1 MNKTRVKQ
9 GYRKAVKGANKGI
22 KGAKGV
28 VQASKSLAEK
38 PITSMRQV
46 KTGLSLI
53 GQAVKDTASGI
64 KDVAV
69 GIFNDPNWWKG
80 SVKPYL
86 AINPSRPMN
95 PSDLEDISKVGT
107 RLGVGHLSS
116 LEVNFNDIFSSPVL
130 LSATSQMFQTIRN
143 NLRSNLQYT
152 LEDLQI
158 YLKLVTNI
166 MIETKM
172 VERTLGWH
180 NYTRSDIP
188 EFHEAWVAYPVPTD
202 WGRVNYSQRANTG
215 DQFSEA
221 ISRVDILKSSVQQLP
236 IPKRLGEFLAWLY
249 GTVFTDPDSYNPQVY
264 YVDAT
269 QVSLY
274 LEPTD
279 DTLTTFDPRSVTVQQ
294 IINQTAA
301 LLSKYGALIADL
313 KRITDSYPDSIG
325 LVDFVTPDM
334 YKHIMLYDQEFV
346 NFVINAYTGDAS
358 QGMKDSDFFRIDI
371 LQDILDDPG
380 HIAAVTNGM
389 GAILASNQF
398 KAISVI
404 AQNYYFMAGT
414 TNMPRNI
421 FKTSSNQVFGSIS
434 AYTQAEGL
442 WVVRT
447 NTSAMTRFTMSLTPT
462 SSDTTVRLSSK
473 VVWNTP
479 STGTLGFTNVYSE
492 NISEP
497 GPFAGR
503 ATSWP
508 AKALV
513 LQGQV
518 ATGNLTAYIESDKV
532 TVNYDE
538 SITIASPKLVFYI
551 NGNLANTYTIAN
563 DKISCQIVNKG
574 WSAWQNW
581 TFRFILNG
589 TFTEFTAT
597 PIIDMFAISS
607 TVLPVASP
615 ASGVY
620 FSFGTSG
627 SLYTI
632 NYEGLATTCAWLTQ
646 MFDYHIPYVI
656 QDNISGAGQAPVTI
670 QLFGPVELLKECYIS
685 AIYNKKEL
693 AAVVQQLYYNLIAI
707 E

>member
-9 GYRKAVKGANKGI
+9 GYRKAVKGAKDGI
-22 KGAKGV
+22 KGAKDIA
-28 VQASKSLAEK
+28 QAAKSLPKK
-38 PITSMRQV
+38 PITSVR
-46 KTGLSLI
+46 KLNTGLSLI
-53 GQAVKDTASGI
+53 GQAVKGTTEGI

-95 PSDLEDISKVGT
+95 PSDLKDISNVGT

-152 LEDLQI
+152 LEDLQT

-180 NYTRSDIP
+180 NYARSDIP
-188 EFHEAWVAYPVPTD
+188 EFHEAWVAYPIPTD

-215 DQFSEA
+215 DQFTEA

-279 DTLTTFDPRSVTVQQ
+279 DTISTFDPRSVTVQQ
-294 IINQTAA
+294 IIDQTAA

-313 KRITDSYPDSIG
+313 KRITDAYPDSIG
-325 LVDFVTPDM
+325 LVDFITPEM
-334 YKHIMLYDQEFV
+334 YKQVMLCDQEFV
-346 NFVINAYTGDAS
+346 NFVINAYTGDVS
-358 QGMKDSDFFRIDI
+358 QGMQDSDFFRIDI
-371 LQDILDDPG
+371 LESILDDPG

-389 GAILASNQF
+389 GAILASSQF

-421 FKTSSNQVFGSIS
+421 TQTSTNQVFGSIS

-442 WVVRT
+442 WIVRT
-447 NTSAMTRFTMSLTPT
+447 NTSAMTKFTMSLTPT
-462 SSDTTVRLSSK
+462 SSSTTVRLSSK
-473 VVWNTP
+473 VVWSQPT
-479 STGTLGFTNVYSE
+479 TGTLGFANTYSE
-492 NISEP
+492 NVSKP

-503 ATSWP
+503 PTSWSV
-508 AKALV
+508 KALV
-513 LQGQV
+513 LQGRVV
-518 ATGNLTAYIESDKV
+518 AGELAAYIESDKV

-538 SITIASPKLVFYI
+538 SITISSPKITFYL
-551 NGNLANTYTIAN
+551 NGSLYDAYAIAN

-581 TFRFILNG
+581 TFRFTLNVTLAEVKTSAVMG
-589 TFTEFTAT
+589 
-597 PIIDMFAISS
+597 MFAISS

-615 ASGVY
+615 ASGVS
-620 FSFGTSG
+620 FSYGSSG
-627 SLYTI
+627 ALYTI
-632 NYEGLATTCAWLTQ
+632 DYEGLATTCAWLTQ

-656 QDNISGAGQAPVTI
+656 QDTVSGGNQAPLTI
-670 QLFGPVELLKECYIS
+670 QLFGPSELLKECYVS